1 MKFQPEKIGRL
12 RLGCLDSRTVGPN
25 NRLPWGKGP
34 IRSNSDEIAV
44 IGWNNMWLS
53 PAILGYGS
61 SDNIVIRKN
70 HIFFPIPDDRN
81 KKNTYIILCIIIKNV
96 IRVRFRQLR
105 HISEIGEVEEL
116 IARSLRRHIPEQQTM
131 PKTFELSTERF
142 LYFIRNMSIIW
153 HSINNRTST
162 SPNSAVRLS
171 CRIARVRG
179 FAWNAFLSS
188 QKWKKKQRKKNK
200 APRVWFA
207 WFSTYYPTPN
217 YPLKKIM

>member
-1 MKFQPEKIGRL
+1 MSLDFFLNTIFASAIFFQPPVWISKLKISKKSSFAFFPVGMKFQPEKIGRL

-81 KKNTYIILCIIIKNV
+81 KKIPIL
-96 IRVRFRQLR
+96 
-105 HISEIGEVEEL
+105 
-116 IARSLRRHIPEQQTM
+116 
-131 PKTFELSTERF
+131 
-142 LYFIRNMSIIW
+142 
-153 HSINNRTST
+153 
-162 SPNSAVRLS
+162 
-171 CRIARVRG
+171 
-179 FAWNAFLSS
+179 
-188 QKWKKKQRKKNK
+188 
-200 APRVWFA
+200 
-207 WFSTYYPTPN
+207 YYV
-217 YPLKKIM
+217 